1 MEATNNR
8 KTDNMKIQFVL
19 LIMFFPGIMLS
30 QTIKRASINSVSLS
44 SPNVVSTGGQYVGAS
59 FNASENTAKQTNVTI
74 GFQQPVRIPLDT
86 AVNVIGDLLICK
98 GDTTEL
104 RLTKAPYYKW
114 YKNDTLLKGQDSSYI
129 RTITAGRYRA
139 VMTDGLGLTDST
151 RVIEIGLSSFEKPT
165 PPGISRDQ
173 SNNLVSSYA
182 SGEHKWYEAGKE
194 VAGQTTN
201 KFKPATTGYITVKT
215 RQNGC
220 LSLMSAS
227 YYYLATSIINISPEE
242 SIKLSPNPFN
252 SQINVNF
259 KLNSNTPLNIDVIS
273 MSSGKLIATFKRILN
288 GQALELPALVN
299 GVYIFRIYSDNGKIE
314 KNIRVVKI

>member
-1 MEATNNR
+1 MR
-8 KTDNMKIQFVL
+8 K
-19 LIMFFPGIMLS
+19 LIFAISLFLTSILNA

-59 FNASENTAKQTNVTI
+59 FNASENTTKQTNVTV
-74 GFQQPVRIPLDT
+74 GFQQPVRIPFDT

-114 YKNDTLLKGQDSSYI
+114 FRNDTLLKGQDSAYI

-139 VMTDGLGLTDST
+139 VMTDGLGFTDST

-201 KFKPATTGYITVKT
+201 KYKPSATGYISVKT

-227 YYYLATSIINISPEE
+227 YYYLATSIVNISPEE
-242 SIKLSPNPFN
+242 YIKLSPNPFTN
-252 SQINVNF
+252 QININF
-259 KLNSNTPLNIDVIS
+259 KLSSNTLFNIDIIS
-273 MSSGKLIATFKRILN
+273 LSSGKLIKTFKKIFN

-299 GVYIFRIYSDNGKIE
+299 GIYIFRIYSENGKIE